1 MLRYNGLRTPM
12 TKSTLSQVLAAFENN
27 RGPLT
32 MNQIARDLDISR
44 ARLEGMIQY
53 WVRKGK
59 LQETASYSDCGSCGR
74 GEGDCPF
81 TLELPPSYELVDENS
96 LTIPLSAIG
105 ASCSHKQ

>member
-1 MLRYNGLRTPM
+1 MS
-12 TKSTLSQVLAAFENN
+12 KSTLSQVLTAFENN

-32 MNQIARDLDISR
+32 MNQIAHNLGISQ

-59 LQETASYSDCGSCGR
+59 LRQAQTVTDCGTCGR

-81 TLELPPSYELVDENS
+81 TIELPRTYELVTEDT
-96 LTIPLSAIG
+96 LTIPLSAAG
-105 ASCSHKQ
+105 AS